1 MRGFWG
7 TAVGALAVV
16 MLLIG
21 SADAAAP
28 KRIKVTGEII
38 DTWCYITEIMY
49 AQGSAHH
56 RCAIWCAVG
65 GIPVSIAG
73 KDGNTYMVLKVEGDS
88 QNVANPSVLKI
99 QSHEVSVEGDLYERD
114 GVKYLIVTQVHD
126 DKGVI
131 NLTHKEH
138 GVQP

>member
-1 MRGFWG
+1 MGRLRGLF
-7 TAVGALAVV
+7 VGALAAL
-16 MLLIG
+16 MLIAG
-21 SADAAAP
+21 NADAAAP
-28 KRIKVTGEII
+28 KRVKVSGEIV

-49 AQGSAHH
+49 ALGSAHH

-65 GIPVSIAG
+65 GIPVSLKG
-73 KDGNTYMVLKVEGDS
+73 NDGNTYMVLKMEGDGT
-88 QNVANPSVLKI
+88 NVANPAVLKI

-126 DKGVI
+126 DKGVV
-131 NLTHKEH
+131 NMTHKEY

>member
-1 MRGFWG
+1 M
-7 TAVGALAVV
+7 
-16 MLLIG
+16 
-21 SADAAAP
+21 
-28 KRIKVTGEII
+28 TGEII
-38 DTWCYITEIMY
+38 DAWCYITAIMY
-49 AQGSAHH
+49 AQGSGHH

-65 GIPVSIAG
+65 GIPVSLAG
-73 KDGNTYMVLKVEGDS
+73 KDGNTYMVLKIEGDS

>member
-1 MRGFWG
+1 MISTLRG
-7 TAVGALAVV
+7 TIKCDEVVVAVGPWVNQV
-16 MLLIG
+16 WNMLDL
-21 SADAAAP
+21 P
-28 KRIKVTGEII
+28 K
-38 DTWCYITEIMY
+38 
-49 AQGSAHH
+49 S
-56 RCAIWCAVG
+56 
-65 GIPVSIAG
+65 VSIKG
-73 KDGNTYMVLKVEGDS
+73 KDGNTYMVLKMEGDG

-131 NLTHKEH
+131 NLTHEEY

>member
-1 MRGFWG
+1 MGLFRGITIAAIAAFLV
-7 TAVGALAVV
+7 AA
-16 MLLIG
+16 G

-28 KRIKVTGEII
+28 KRVKVSGEII

-49 AQGSAHH
+49 ALGSAHH

-65 GIPVSIAG
+65 GIPVSLKA
-73 KDGNTYMVLKVEGDS
+73 KDGTTYMVLKMEGDG

-131 NLTHKEH
+131 NMTHEEY

>member
-1 MRGFWG
+1 VIAGN
-7 TAVGALAVV
+7 
-16 MLLIG
+16 
-21 SADAAAP
+21 ADAAAP
-28 KRIKVTGEII
+28 KRVKVSGEIV

-49 AQGSAHH
+49 ALGSAHH

-65 GIPVSIAG
+65 GIPVSLKG
-73 KDGNTYMVLKVEGDS
+73 NDGNTYMVLKMEGDGT
-88 QNVANPSVLKI
+88 NVANPAVLKI

-126 DKGVI
+126 DKGVV
-131 NLTHKEH
+131 NMTHKEY